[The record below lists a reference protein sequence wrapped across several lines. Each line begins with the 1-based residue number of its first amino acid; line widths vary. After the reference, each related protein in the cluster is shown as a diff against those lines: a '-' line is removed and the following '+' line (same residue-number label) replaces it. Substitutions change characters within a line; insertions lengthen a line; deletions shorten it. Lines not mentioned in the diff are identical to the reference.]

1 MKMRLIS
8 RIKISRF
15 RSIKDIDLKDIKDF
29 TVLAGLNNSGK
40 SNILRALNAFF
51 TGHTDTGPES
61 WIYVDDDFH
70 LSEKRYRKKKKIRI
84 SITFTIPSN
93 FKFRK
98 GLENVK
104 SLIDGNEITIIKEWE
119 RLNYE
124 PNYYINDEIKQ
135 IDPKSIEAIDQFL
148 NMISFR
154 YIPNRVLPLDL
165 IKEEH
170 ATLRDALVR
179 RFGKKEAQI
188 KELFEAIRDSSSK
201 LIGKMS
207 HDFVKSF
214 PEAKVRLKT
223 PDSWAEMI
231 FSLGYRILENKVE
244 FDDNLQGSG
253 IQSLLM
259 FNTLSLIDRDY
270 FQQFGW
276 RQAAIW
282 AVEEPES
289 SLHSDLEAHV
299 ASYLSEISNETG
311 SRLQII
317 ATTHSDLMI
326 QYANAVGIVTKK
338 NDGTQIEL
346 NVDKASSLQKLA
358 SIGVSR
364 WVHPILYF
372 PLEPI
377 VLVEGKYD
385 YDFLDQAL
393 KLIRPNLNIRVSY
406 LGSLEAEEIT
416 GGKDEIVKYV
426 KAHKAAI
433 KARPKTAPLIVIFD
447 FDARGKKTEIERYFS
462 PMDPI
467 KVLIWNDEGCNP
479 KLDKSFKGIER
490 FFSDRIILE
499 AENLGA
505 QIARTRKGICKIARD
520 DISEMK
526 NKCNEVVKGGITND
540 DLIYSK
546 PFLTDIVNSIVM
558 N

>member
-1 MKMRLIS
+1 M
-8 RIKISRF
+8 
-15 RSIKDIDLKDIKDF
+15 DLRDIKDF

-51 TGHTDTGPES
+51 TGRTDTDPES

-98 GLENVK
+98 GLENVNA
-104 SLIDGNEITIIKEWE
+104 LIDGNEITITKEWE

-124 PNYYINDEIKQ
+124 PNYYINDQTEQ

-214 PEAKVRLKT
+214 PEATVRLKT

-231 FSLGYRILENKVE
+231 FALGYRILENKVE

-289 SLHSDLEAHV
+289 SLHSDLEAHI

-317 ATTHSDLMI
+317 ATTHSDLML
-326 QYANAVGIVTKK
+326 QYANAIGIVSKK

-346 NVDKASSLQKLA
+346 NADKKTSLQKLA
-358 SIGVSR
+358 SSGVSR

-372 PLEPI
+372 PIEPI

-385 YDFLDQAL
+385 FEYLNQAL
-393 KLIRPNLNIRVSY
+393 KLMRPNLNIRITY
-406 LGSLEAEEIT
+406 LGVLEGGESS
-416 GGKDEIVKYV
+416 GGKDEMIRYV
-426 KAHKAAI
+426 KFHKNAI
-433 KARPKTAPLIVIFD
+433 KSRPPDAPLIVIFD
-447 FDARGKKTEIERYFS
+447 SDAKSKRAEIEKHFNS
-462 PMDPI
+462 EDPI
-467 KVLIWNDEGCNP
+467 KVLIWIEDECNP
-479 KLDKSFKGIER
+479 KLDKSFRGIER
-490 FFSDRIILE
+490 FFSDRIISK
-499 AENLGA
+499 AENQGA
-505 QIARTRKGICKIARD
+505 QIARTQKGICKIAKD
-520 DISEMK
+520 DIAEMK
-526 NKCNEVVKGGITND
+526 NICNAIVSEGIVLE

-546 PFLTDIVNSIVM
+546 SFITKILTLIGKN
-558 N
+558 

>member
-1 MKMRLIS
+1 MKLIS

-40 SNILRALNAFF
+40 SNLLRALNAFF
-51 TGHTDTGPES
+51 TGYTDPES
-61 WIYVDDDFH
+61 YIDVDDDFY
-70 LSEKRYRKKKKIRI
+70 LSEKRYRKKKRIRI
-84 SITFTIPSN
+84 SITFTIPPN
-93 FKFRK
+93 FRFRK

-104 SLIDGNEITIIKEWE
+104 ALIDSNEITITKEWE

-124 PNYYINDEIKQ
+124 PFYYIGETKV
-135 IDPKSIEAIDQFL
+135 IDSKYIDAIDQFL
-148 NMISFR
+148 SMISFR

-165 IKEEH
+165 IKQEH
-170 ATLRDALVR
+170 AALRDALVR
-179 RFGKKEAQI
+179 RFGKKESQI
-188 KELFEAIRDSSSK
+188 KEFFEAIRDSSSK

-214 PEAKVRLKT
+214 PEATVRLKT

-231 FSLGYRILENKVE
+231 FALGYRILENKVE

-289 SLHSDLEAHV
+289 SLHSDLEAHI
-299 ASYLSEISNETG
+299 ASYLSEISNETDN
-311 SRLQII
+311 RLQII

-326 QYANAVGIVTKK
+326 QYSNAVGIVTKR

-346 NVDKASSLQKLA
+346 SSDKSYTLQKLA

-377 VLVEGKYD
+377 ILVEGKYD
-385 YDFLDQAL
+385 YDFMEQAL
-393 KLIRPNLNIRVSY
+393 KLMRPNLNIRTAY
-406 LGSLEAEEIT
+406 LGSLEAGEYS
-416 GGKDEIVKYV
+416 GGKDEMIKYV
-426 KAHKAAI
+426 KAHKTAI
-433 KARPKTAPLIVIFD
+433 KARPKTAPLILIFD
-447 FDARGKKTEIERYFS
+447 SDARGKKTEIERNFTS
-462 PMDPI
+462 MDPI
-467 KVLIWNDEGCNP
+467 RLMIWKEEECNP
-479 KLDKSFKGIER
+479 KLKSFKGIER
-490 FFSDRIILE
+490 FFSDRIISG

-505 QIARTRKGICKIARD
+505 QIAWTRKGICKIDRD
-520 DISEMK
+520 DLADVK
-526 NKCNEVVKGGITND
+526 RKCNEVVIKGITYD

-546 PFLTDIVNSIVM
+546 KFLTRIVDSIYM

>member
-1 MKMRLIS
+1 MRLIS

-15 RSIKDIDLKDIKDF
+15 RSIKDIELKDINDF

-51 TGHTDTGPES
+51 TGYTDPES
-61 WIYVDDDFH
+61 WIYVDDDFYI
-70 LSEKRYRKKKKIRI
+70 SEKKYSKKKKIRI
-84 SITFTIPSN
+84 SITFTIPPN
-93 FKFRK
+93 FRFRK

-104 SLIDGNEITIIKEWE
+104 ALFGGNEIKITKEWE
-119 RLNYE
+119 RLNYD
-124 PNYYINDEIKQ
+124 PNYYINDQTEQ
-135 IDPKSIEAIDQFL
+135 IDTKTIEAIDQFL
-148 NMISFR
+148 SMISFR

-170 ATLRDALVR
+170 AALRNALVR
-179 RFGKKEAQI
+179 RFGKKEAQR

-201 LIGKMS
+201 LIRKMTN
-207 HDFVKSF
+207 DFVKSF
-214 PEAKVRLKT
+214 PEAEVRLKT

-231 FSLGYRILENKVE
+231 FALGYRILENKVE
-244 FDDNLQGSG
+244 LDDTLQGSG

-289 SLHSDLEAHV
+289 SLHADLEAHV
-299 ASYLSEISNETG
+299 ASYLSEISNEKD

-326 QYANAVGIVTKK
+326 QYANAIGIVTKK
-338 NDGTQIEL
+338 ADGTQVEL
-346 NVDKASSLQKLA
+346 GSDKTAALQKLA
-358 SIGVSR
+358 STGVSR

-372 PLEPI
+372 PLDPVI
-377 VLVEGKYD
+377 LVEGKYD
-385 YDFLDQAL
+385 YDFMNQAV
-393 KLIRPNLNIRVSY
+393 KLIRPNLNIRISY
-406 LGSLEAEEIT
+406 LGILEAGDIT

-426 KAHKAAI
+426 KAHKTTI
-433 KARPKTAPLIVIFD
+433 KARPKNAPLIVIFD
-447 FDARGKKTEIERYFS
+447 SDAKGKKTEIEKYFVS
-462 PMDPI
+462 ADPI
-467 KVLIWNDEGCNP
+467 KVLIWNEEGCNP

-499 AENLGA
+499 AEQLGA
-505 QIARTRKGICKIARD
+505 QIAWTQEGICKIAKD
-520 DISEMK
+520 DIGEMK
-526 NKCNEVVKGGITND
+526 NKCNAIVNKGISYD
-540 DLIYSK
+540 DLNFSK
-546 PFLTDIVNSIVM
+546 KFINEVINLIQTK
-558 N
+558 